1 MTKLIRCT
9 TGSTTGAML
18 GALVAFVLVLVLAP
32 GRAEARR
39 YYGGSVDGAPGTRT
53 FGIGIM
59 VLQPTALSMELK
71 LSGSSGLD
79 FAVGFNNFD
88 EHDGGYFH
96 FDYLVYLADLSR
108 GGSVAVPFYLG
119 IGLALWDYDD
129 RFDNND
135 NLDGG
140 LRIPFGLAISF
151 RSAPVKFFGELA
163 LRFQFIDE
171 NDNNDNFDLTGAIG
185 FRVYF

>member
-1 MTKLIRCT
+1 MTKLVRTMTC
-9 TGSTTGAML
+9 AL
-18 GALVAFVLVLVLAP
+18 AALVLVFVLAP

-39 YYGGSVDGAPGTRT
+39 YYGGSVDGAAGTRT

-71 LSGSSGLD
+71 LSGNSGLD
-79 FAVGFNNFD
+79 FAIGLNNFD
-88 EHDGGYFH
+88 EHDGAYFH

-119 IGLALWDYDD
+119 VGFALWDYDD
-129 RFDNND
+129 RFDDND

-151 RSAPVKFFGELA
+151 RSAPVKFFAELA
-163 LRFQFIDE
+163 LRFNFIDE
-171 NDNNDNFDLTGAIG
+171 NHNDDVLDLTGALG